1 MVGGVNYNEVVRRL
15 LSNNPRIMVR
25 MDEFGVDG
33 KKIINPR
40 SACSSTLVFF
50 KIEEKTSLTEVSTKT
65 LFVGLG
71 TKRGRENIFRK
82 SKYGNMSKV

>member
-33 KKIINPR
+33 KKINNPR

-50 KIEEKTSLTEVSTKT
+50 KIEEKTSLSEV
-65 LFVGLG
+65 
-71 TKRGRENIFRK
+71 
-82 SKYGNMSKV
+82 